1 MGVALGLSEGVGDGG
16 VDSSAVVV
24 GDGEFDG
31 SGDGVGDVLCFRCFG
46 DADELGEGGAF
57 FFGVA
62 VGFGDDS
69 GLAEAFGLG
78 DGVGELL
85 FVVRL

>member
-1 MGVALGLSEGVGDGG
+1 M
-16 VDSSAVVV
+16 
-24 GDGEFDG
+24 
-31 SGDGVGDVLCFRCFG
+31 CFRCFG
-46 DADELGEGGAF
+46 DADGLGESVAF

-69 GLAEAFGLG
+69 GLAEASGVE

>member
-1 MGVALGLSEGVGDGG
+1 VADSSGVGVGG
-16 VDSSAVVV
+16 
-24 GDGEFDG
+24 GEFDG
-31 SGDGVGDVLCFRCFG
+31 SGDGVGDALCFRCFG
-46 DADELGEGGAF
+46 EADGLSEGVAF